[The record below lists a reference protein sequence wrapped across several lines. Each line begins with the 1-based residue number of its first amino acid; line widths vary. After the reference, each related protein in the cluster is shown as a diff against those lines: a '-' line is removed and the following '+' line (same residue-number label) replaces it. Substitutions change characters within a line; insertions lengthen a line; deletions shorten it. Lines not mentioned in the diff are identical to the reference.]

1 MKTTEVSPH
10 IVKSLARQ
18 QLRKL
23 EEQLQE
29 AVQDDRAASIDAIM
43 RAIEHVRA
51 AIAAFEQGHQAAGMM
66 MMNATEAEVA
76 DHLS

>member
-1 MKTTEVSPH
+1 MKTTEVRPH
-10 IVKSLARQ
+10 IARNLARD

-23 EEQLQE
+23 EDQLQE
-29 AVQDDRAASIDAIM
+29 AVQEDRAASIDAFT

-51 AIAAFEQGHQAAGMM
+51 AIAAFEEGHQAAGMM
-66 MMNATEAEVA
+66 MMNAAEAEVA